1 MAFFPCQMDIYWGC
15 CLHNELFCVTRSTSV
30 LSFFHD
36 MLFSFNCGCIFRMC
50 PHVTCSVTISILRSC
65 YRNVCFFILAT
76 RRINHQ
82 YAIGMSSVSCISC
95 HIYNF
100 FGEYFLHSNYG
111 FFVGDF
117 LQRFCV
123 QKTLSVVCDFY

>member
-100 FGEYFLHSNYG
+100 FGEYFFFCTVIMASLSAIFCKG
-111 FFVGDF
+111 FACKK
-117 LQRFCV
+117 R
-123 QKTLSVVCDFY
+123 YR